1 MDVLGWMIRFPPVQQ
16 SRYFLETFS
25 ENFLEYFNGN
35 RPRPP
40 RAQTGQQ
47 KIAGVEIESKEY

>member
-1 MDVLGWMIRFPPVQQ
+1 MIRFPPVQL
-16 SRYFLETFS
+16 SRYFLEIFS
-25 ENFLEYFNGN
+25 ENFWEYFNGN
-35 RPRPP
+35 RQRPP